1 MYLAQNAIFA
11 LAEQRLRWLD
21 NRQITLA
28 GNIANLDTPGYVA
41 QNQPDFTTTL
51 SQTATTLTRTD
62 PRHLAGHNL
71 LTSASATSPFHSLDG
86 NAVTLED
93 QLTKL
98 AETDTDQRLTTTI
111 YKEYISMF
119 NIALG
124 RSGG

>member
-28 GNIANLDTPGYVA
+28 GNMANLDTPGYVA
-41 QNQPDFTTTL
+41 QDQPDFTTTL

-86 NAVTLED
+86 NALTLED
-93 QLTKL
+93 QLT
-98 AETDTDQRLTTTI
+98 
-111 YKEYISMF
+111 
-119 NIALG
+119 
-124 RSGG
+124 

>member
-1 MYLAQNAIFA
+1 MDLAQNAIFN
-11 LAEQRLRWLD
+11 LAEQRLRWLN
-21 NRQITLA
+21 NRQIMLA
-28 GNIANLDTPGYVA
+28 RNMANLDTPGYVA
-41 QNQPDFTTTL
+41 QNQPDFSTTL

-62 PRHLAGHNL
+62 PRHLTGHNL

-111 YKEYISMF
+111 YKEYITMF

>member
-1 MYLAQNAIFA
+1 MDLAQNEIFG

-21 NRQITLA
+21 NRQIVLA
-28 GNIANLDTPGYVA
+28 SNIANLDTPGYVA
-41 QNQPDFTTTL
+41 QDQPDFSTTL
-51 SQTATTLTRTD
+51 SQTTTTLTRTD
-62 PRHLAGHNL
+62 PRHLGGPSL
-71 LTSASATSPFHSLDG
+71 LTTASATSPSHSLDG

-98 AETDTDQRLTTTI
+98 AETDTDQRLATTI

-124 RSGG
+124 RSSG